1 MSKQNLIIIVIISTI
16 ILVSIGFWY
25 STTLQQAQNQ
35 RKSATTR
42 LISSSNTTQST
53 ILSSPNTTK
62 STTKT
67 GKFVTLDPVHY
78 ASGNATLISNNN
90 QNTLELSSDF
100 ATNPDGPDLYV
111 WLVKTQKLG
120 GAIGGVN
127 TDQSTYLNL
136 GSLSNKTGK
145 QQYSITQAE
154 SEQYNYAVVI
164 WCQAFGVQFSNAVL
178 Q

>member
-1 MSKQNLIIIVIISTI
+1 MSKQNLIIIVIITTI

-42 LISSSNTTQST
+42 IILSSNTSQST
-53 ILSSPNTTK
+53 ISSSPNTTK

-136 GSLSNKTGK
+136 GPLSNKTGK

-164 WCQAFGVQFSNAVL
+164 WCQTFGVQFSNAVL